1 MISRLRLVVSVVVA
15 ATTVSACRTT
25 SKRTAPSSEKSA
37 PTQGE
42 LALTDA
48 PQSAI
53 LTKDDGRST
62 YMKMLT
68 IELDSGAKVP
78 QDQLHTAHSVL
89 ECRQLSDIRT
99 CLMRVRLAG
108 DEASPG
114 QPLPAKITDQAF
126 AFAHANRPEL
136 KDEDVIFTDLIC
148 DYLGKKSPPYDVE
161 DVACRI
167 QLPRL
172 PNEAIFEGKLAQ
184 ELGEAIRG
192 ERAYGTKS
200 VSLSGALICQWLESS
215 RRSLCVTRSNVNGVL
230 QDNVVELSQGAAA
243 AAAKG
248 LRQAVID
255 RSQIAS
261 LINKTELIK
270 SAVPSELMSS
280 LSCTVDNTRIESEGT
295 RTYLCRAKV

>member
-1 MISRLRLVVSVVVA
+1 MISRLRLVVSILLA

-25 SKRTAPSSEKSA
+25 SKRTAPSVEKSA
-37 PTQGE
+37 QTQGE

-48 PQSAI
+48 QSAI

-78 QDQLHTAHSVL
+78 QDQFHTAHSVL

-99 CLMRVRLAG
+99 CLMRVRLTG
-108 DEASPG
+108 DEAAPG
-114 QPLPAKITDQAF
+114 QPVPAKITDQAF
-126 AFAHANRPEL
+126 GFAYASRPEL
-136 KDEDVIFTDLIC
+136 RGEDVIFTDLIC

-161 DVACRI
+161 DVTCRI

-192 ERAYGTKS
+192 ERAYGTQL
-200 VSLSGALICQWLESS
+200 VNLSGALICQWLESS

-261 LINKTELIK
+261 LINKTESSK